1 MILGLDPKN
10 IHDHPLSIFTC
21 IIHVKGFPLHHT
33 IFGWQIDGIWRGCN
47 ICMEIEPWN
56 CMPGYGNRSFTCW
69 ESIRSVVRG
78 SSSRVWIKDSP
89 KADMN
94 DWAWLSTLKF
104 GHFMHVTFP
113 CIQFKAI
120 QVVIYKLHGEREY
133 SRESLE
139 NGNTFQQVIKDHDNG
154 EKFMENVQQN
164 QASIDGEGEGHH
176 K

>member
-1 MILGLDPKN
+1 
-10 IHDHPLSIFTC
+10 
-21 IIHVKGFPLHHT
+21 
-33 IFGWQIDGIWRGCN
+33 
-47 ICMEIEPWN
+47 
-56 CMPGYGNRSFTCW
+56 
-69 ESIRSVVRG
+69 
-78 SSSRVWIKDSP
+78 
-89 KADMN
+89 
-94 DWAWLSTLKF
+94 
-104 GHFMHVTFP
+104 MHVTFP

>member
-1 MILGLDPKN
+1 MITLYPYSLASSMSRVFPCTTQFLDDKLLGYEGATD
-10 IHDHPLSIFTC
+10 
-21 IIHVKGFPLHHT
+21 
-33 IFGWQIDGIWRGCN
+33 
-47 ICMEIEPWN
+47 PWN